1 MRQKMIAAGA
11 AAWLVLASW
20 PAAAQPAPAPDG
32 LEADVP
38 EVTLGGTPVS
48 LAVLLAHAER
58 RAPALAVAEAEVDL
72 AQADFGV
79 AEPLLPNNATL
90 QVGVGPTNQASANG
104 EYDVGAQVQLLQPF
118 EIAGQRPL
126 RFDVARAARATRERT
141 LERARWRVHQQIHAG
156 YRGALAAR
164 RQAEITRTLAAFA
177 TQLVDIAHRRVQ
189 AGDAAPLIERL
200 AEADAADAQQRS
212 VAAFQAYRDACLALA
227 EIAGWPVASPPEP
240 IGALPPPRRAPSLG
254 ALSQLAQAH
263 NPELLVR
270 RAAVEEAALRV
281 DLAHRD
287 AWPDPQLGFQYTYT
301 ATGGGGAPPQHT
313 ILAMFQIEIPSFAL
327 NQAEIART
335 SSQRGVAE
343 ARRDALSSMIEVR
356 LERLRTAVNAAAER
370 VESYGSDILPRF
382 EENLTMLRRAFE
394 LGEIDLLRVS
404 VALERFLTVQQQ
416 ALGAHVD
423 YFAAVAAL
431 EAQVGEE
438 IWEDEGG
445 ER

>member
-1 MRQKMIAAGA
+1 MRQTMFAASA
-11 AAWLVLASW
+11 AALLLIGSC
-20 PAAAQPAPAPDG
+20 PAAAQPAPVPDG
-32 LEADVP
+32 LETP
-38 EVTLGGTPVS
+38 LPRVTLGGTPVS
-48 LAVLLAHAER
+48 LEALLAHAER
-58 RAPALAVAEAEVDL
+58 RAPTLAIAEAELDL
-72 AQADFGV
+72 ADGDFGV

-90 QVGVGPTNQASANG
+90 QAGFGPRIQGDANG
-104 EYDVGAQVQLLQPF
+104 ASDLNVQVQLLQPF

-126 RFDVARAARATRERT
+126 RFDVARAARATRGRS
-141 LERARWRVHQQIHAG
+141 LERARWEVHQRIHAG

-164 RQAEITRTLAAFA
+164 RRAEITQRLSTFA
-177 TQLVDIAHRRVQ
+177 TQLVDIAHRRVE

-200 AEADAADAQQRS
+200 AEADAAQARQNA
-212 VAAFQAYRDACLALA
+212 VAALQAYRDACLALA
-227 EIAGWPVASPPEP
+227 EIAGWGAASPPEP
-240 IGALPPPRRAPSLG
+240 IGSLPAPRRAPSL
-254 ALSQLAQAH
+254 AELTELAQAH

-270 RAAVEEAALRV
+270 RAAVDEARLRV

-287 AWPDPQLGFQYTYT
+287 AWPDPQLGFQYSYE
-301 ATGGGGAPPQHT
+301 GAPNGGIPEHV
-313 ILAMFQIEIPSFAL
+313 ILGMLQINIPSFAL

-335 SSQRGVAE
+335 SAEHGVAE
-343 ARRDALSSMIEVR
+343 ARRDALASIVEVR

-370 VESYGSDILPRF
+370 VESYGEDILPRF

-404 VALERFLTVQQQ
+404 VALERFLSVQQQ